1 MKKSLL
7 ARWRS
12 NFLTGLAVVLPGVI
26 SIVALVWL
34 FGTVANIT
42 DTLLFFLPRNLTHKN
57 GGEGPMFWYWSVVAF
72 LLAISLICGVGLL
85 TRHYIG
91 QKIIEWMEAAVMRVP
106 LLNKIYGATKQVND
120 ALTSGDKNSF
130 KTVVMIEFPHP
141 GTYAVGFLTSEQRA
155 EPQIR
160 MNEKLLCVF
169 VPTTPNPTSG
179 FLVLVPES
187 KVTRL
192 EMSVADGIKYI
203 ISLGAIAP
211 EFVPA
216 RITPELPRQ

>member
-1 MKKSLL
+1 MKKSFL
-7 ARWRS
+7 ARSRS
-12 NFLTGLAVVLPGVI
+12 NFLTGLAVVLPGVV
-26 SIVALVWL
+26 SVVAIVWL

-57 GGEGPMFWYWSVVAF
+57 GGEGPMFWYWSLVAF
-72 LLAISLICGVGLL
+72 TLAVSLICAVGVL

-91 QKIIEWMEAAVMRVP
+91 VKMIEWVEAAMMRVP
-106 LLNKIYGATKQVND
+106 FLNKIYGATKQVND

-141 GTYAVGFLTSEQRA
+141 GSYAVGFLTSEQQA
-155 EPQIR
+155 EPQLKL
-160 MNEKLLCVF
+160 NEKLLCVF

-179 FLVLVPES
+179 FLMLVPEH

-211 EFVPA
+211 EFP
-216 RITPELPRQ
+216 PR

>member
-12 NFLTGLAVVLPGVI
+12 NFLTGLAVILPGVI
-26 SIVALVWL
+26 SVVAIVWL

-42 DTLLFFLPRNLTHKN
+42 DTLLFFLPPELTHSN
-57 GGEGPMFWYWSVVAF
+57 NGEGPMYRSWSVVA
-72 LLAISLICGVGLL
+72 LLFAIALICGVGLL

-91 QKIIEWMEAAVMRVP
+91 KKMIEWVEAAMMRVP
-106 LLNKIYGATKQVND
+106 LLNKIYGATRQVND
-120 ALTSGDKNSF
+120 ALISGDKNSF

-141 GTYAVGFLTSEQRA
+141 GTYAIGFLTSEQQA
-155 EPQIR
+155 EPQLR
-160 MNEKLLCVF
+160 KNEKLICVF

-179 FLVLVPES
+179 FLMLVPDE

-211 EFVPA
+211 DFAPKKIVS
-216 RITPELPRQ
+216 